1 MSERS
6 EFAIFSNFLT
16 ERNLFFRKF
25 DLVSDLFYPMFTTSL
40 LKEKEITKT
49 CPPRQPSVAT
59 PQEGN

>member
-1 MSERS
+1 
-6 EFAIFSNFLT
+6 LT
-16 ERNLFFRKF
+16 EQNLFFRKF

-49 CPPRQPSVAT
+49 CPPRQPLVAT

>member
-1 MSERS
+1 MIILAQSLHYYID
-6 EFAIFSNFLT
+6 FY
-16 ERNLFFRKF
+16 KF

-49 CPPRQPSVAT
+49 CPPRQPLVAT